1 MAEISIWKVIKA
13 CIIILLLLIVVKKIL
28 KVWREHRRERKL
40 IDDAAYR
47 NQIHQ
52 QQLATAQMHRDNFA
66 AVTAP
71 VTGVATAAMA
81 SPAYVNPA
89 PMYGGADDFE
99 DPDFEQIEAYEEES
113 EEESDSEEEYESEE
127 ETMTGGSFFD
137 ILSKIKSKPK
147 KKKAASKAKPKKKAT
162 TKAKPK
168 SKAKKTSSKKK
179 GKK

>member
-1 MAEISIWKVIKA
+1 MAEISIWKVIKV

-28 KVWREHRRERKL
+28 KVWREHKREQKL

-47 NQIHQ
+47 NQIYQ
-52 QQLATAQMHRDNFA
+52 QQLGTAQMHRDNFA

-71 VTGVATAAMA
+71 VTGVAAAAMA
-81 SPAYVNPA
+81 PPVYANPV

-99 DPDFEQIEAYEEES
+99 DPDFEDMEAYDEGDD
-113 EEESDSEEEYESEE
+113 SDSEEYDSDEE

-137 ILSKIKSKPK
+137 ILSKIKAKPK
-147 KKKAASKAKPKKKAT
+147 KKSSSKAKPKKKST
-162 TKAKPK
+162 SKAKPK
-168 SKAKKTSSKKK
+168 KKTSSKKK